1 MNTKELIEIIINGND
16 QFVRNHNKEYFKDHF
31 EKQNPY
37 ITLVTCS
44 DSRVQPDVILPDSIN
59 KIFIIRNIGNQISS
73 NEGSVDYGIYHLK
86 TPVLLILGH
95 SDCGAIKA
103 FLKGYNHEP
112 DTIKHELDNLKP
124 VVLKEDKLIE
134 NIRKNINYQVDI
146 AIKKYKELIQ
156 NGELAVVGAY
166 YDFKN
171 DLQKDHGRL
180 TVININGENN
190 N

>member
-16 QFVRNHNKEYFKDHF
+16 KFVKNHNKEYFKDHF
-31 EKQNPY
+31 DKQNPN

-59 KIFIIRNIGNQISS
+59 KIFIIRNIGNQIPS

-103 FLKGYNHEP
+103 FLKGYNDEP

-124 VVLKEDKLIE
+124 VILKEDKLIE
-134 NIRKNINYQVDI
+134 NIRKNINYQVDL

-171 DLQKDHGRL
+171 DLQKDYGRL